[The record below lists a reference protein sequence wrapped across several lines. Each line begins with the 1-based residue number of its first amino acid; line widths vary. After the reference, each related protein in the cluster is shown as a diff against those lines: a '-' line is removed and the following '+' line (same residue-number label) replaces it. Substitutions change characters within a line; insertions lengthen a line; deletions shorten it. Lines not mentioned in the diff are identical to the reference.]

1 MSGASPKGADATEMD
16 WDDEDEATHIFDK
29 AEGPDAVGGAGA
41 PSGMSGGKTDQGIR
55 PAAGAPTPAPPPPQ
69 HMNKAT
75 LLGMTSPL
83 QPPPPPPPPPMSGP
97 PQARMTPPPPPPSS
111 VGGAFARASSVPA
124 ASHGPSGYP
133 PPPTIQPMHAP
144 PHGHSLG
151 QTMPLQPP
159 GMQHG
164 QMQTSTAPMP
174 MPGQHRPMPSRPPPP
189 QHAPVQASEY
199 PQAYPAPNRME
210 ATAMLRPQQS
220 SKAGLWIALA
230 LLVLA
235 IAGGAAAFVLMP
247 RTGRIVVNV
256 NDATRPGGGSVPLVQ
271 VFVDGK
277 KHCDTVPCFV
287 EQQPAGSHTVK
298 VVAQGYDQVPDQ
310 TVSVESKK
318 DVEVT
323 FALGS
328 GTSKK
333 NGTGIKVS
341 GTQPGVKLF
350 VDDKEI
356 GPLPQELYDMTPGD
370 HTIVVKGTERYQLME
385 KKIIVAKDEILDMGP
400 VLLKVVKGK
409 ATVSLG
415 TPGAKVYLVS
425 GSDRRELAP
434 LPISVDIP
442 TSQTWALEASKTG
455 YQDYKQPIS
464 FDDGQAEKTFSVE
477 LTPKGVPAPTTT
489 ATVAQVP
496 TTPPPPTTPTTAP
509 TTPPTPPTT
518 ATTAAAAQGEAYLNI
533 NSMPPSSC
541 FLDGVPLGMTPKIR
555 QSVKPGSHRIKF
567 MHPEAGTKE
576 ITVTAVA
583 GQTVN
588 AVLKL

>member
-1 MSGASPKGADATEMD
+1 M
-16 WDDEDEATHIFDK
+16 
-29 AEGPDAVGGAGA
+29 
-41 PSGMSGGKTDQGIR
+41 
-55 PAAGAPTPAPPPPQ
+55 
-69 HMNKAT
+69 
-75 LLGMTSPL
+75 
-83 QPPPPPPPPPMSGP
+83 
-97 PQARMTPPPPPPSS
+97 
-111 VGGAFARASSVPA
+111 
-124 ASHGPSGYP
+124 
-133 PPPTIQPMHAP
+133 
-144 PHGHSLG
+144 G
-151 QTMPLQPP
+151 QTMPLQSP
-159 GMQHG
+159 GMHG
-164 QMQTSTAPMP
+164 QTSTAPMP
-174 MPGQHRPMPSRPPPP
+174 MPGQQQHRGPSMPPAAHSRPPPP
-189 QHAPVQASEY
+189 MHAPVQASDYPPAY
-199 PQAYPAPNRME
+199 PQQNRME
-210 ATAMLRPQQS
+210 ATAMLRPQPS

-230 LLVLA
+230 LLVVA
-235 IAGGAAAFVLMP
+235 AGGGAAAFMLMP

-256 NDATRPGGGSVPLVQ
+256 NDAARPGGGSVPLVQ

-287 EQQPAGSHTVK
+287 EQQAAGSHTVK
-298 VVAQGYDQVPDQ
+298 VVAQGYDQVADQ
-310 TVSVESKK
+310 LVNVESKK
-318 DVEVT
+318 DASVT
-323 FALGS
+323 FALTT

-333 NGTGIKVS
+333 TGTGVKVA
-341 GTQPGVKLF
+341 GTQVGVKLF

-400 VLLKVVKGK
+400 VTLKVVKGK

-425 GSDRRELAP
+425 GSDRRELTP

-442 TSQTWALEASKTG
+442 TSQTWALEASKIG
-455 YQDYKQPIS
+455 YQDYKQAIS

-477 LTPKGVPAPTTT
+477 LAPKGVPVPT
-489 ATVAQVP
+489 ATVAQIP
-496 TTPPPPTTPTTAP
+496 TTPPTTPPAPTPTTAP
-509 TTPPTPPTT
+509 TTPPTA

-555 QSVKPGSHRIKF
+555 QSVKPGAHRIKF